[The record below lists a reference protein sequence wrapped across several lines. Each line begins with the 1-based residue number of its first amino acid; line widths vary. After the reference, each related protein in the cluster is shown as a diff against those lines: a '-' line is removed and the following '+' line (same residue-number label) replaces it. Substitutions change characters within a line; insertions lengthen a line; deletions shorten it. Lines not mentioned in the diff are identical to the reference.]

1 MIPTKSPKLSLAS
14 QLLLLGA
21 LPAVVMFVALMAF
34 FTSARLDDARANLSH
49 NGQMQADS
57 LAPALEYAVVS
68 GNTRAL
74 EQVLERSLVRS
85 DADWIR
91 VTDVIDEEIGF
102 VSNGTH
108 PPNPDNSHFNI
119 HTAEILQEPVEVGSG
134 DLFAGSWSGS
144 SGALRV
150 GTIEVGVNAD
160 ILEAR
165 EQEILWSSVI
175 VGGVVLVVTLL
186 LVNYFLNN
194 VLRPIHSLGRRVS
207 RLMAGD
213 YQQQP
218 VAVRNNASE
227 IIEFQQQLN
236 NLASHL
242 QALEKARKQ
251 TLETS
256 EAARAKAEQ
265 ASQAKSEF
273 LTAMSNDLRTPLHG
287 VLSTLD
293 LVCKDPLSSQQA
305 DYLVTVRQ
313 STEDLLTVISDILDY
328 ASMSNGTFSP
338 ENQQFDLRSL
348 IENCAASFRLAADQK
363 GTALELTLPGEWG
376 DSVVVLGDAA
386 RVRQILA
393 GLLDNALK
401 FSNNGSISIRAHLAS
416 DNGQTVTLNCTV
428 ADSST
433 RPTAQQLDS
442 DFGGFG
448 QNLNGEIGL
457 SYVQQMVELVG
468 GHVKVENDTRHGS
481 SICFELDFVL
491 AGEPGNPAH

>member
-1 MIPTKSPKLSLAS
+1 MTPTKSTKLSLAS

-34 FTSARLDDARANLSH
+34 FTSARLDDARANLAQ
-49 NGQMQADS
+49 NGQLLADS
-57 LAPALEYAVVS
+57 LAPALEYSVVS

-91 VTDVIDEEIGF
+91 VTDVLEEEIGF
-102 VSNGTH
+102 ASNGTH
-108 PPNPDNSHFNI
+108 PLNPDSGHFNI
-119 HTAEILQEPVEVGSG
+119 HTAEILQEPVEVGNG

-150 GTIEVGVNAD
+150 GTVEVGMSPSL
-160 ILEAR
+160 LEAR

-175 VGGVVLVVTLL
+175 VGGVVLVITLL
-186 LVNYFLNN
+186 LVNHFLKN
-194 VLRPIHSLGRRVS
+194 VLRPIHSLGRRIS

-213 YQQQP
+213 YQQQS
-218 VAVRNNASE
+218 VAIRNNASE
-227 IIEFQQQLN
+227 VIEFQQQLN

-242 QALEKARKQ
+242 QALETAREQ
-251 TLETS
+251 TLKAS
-256 EAARAKAEQ
+256 EAAREKAEQ

-287 VLSTLD
+287 VLGTLD
-293 LVCKDPLSSQQA
+293 LVCKDSLSSQQA

-328 ASMSNGTFSP
+328 ASMNNGTFSP

-348 IENCAASFRLAADQK
+348 IENCAASFRLAADQQ
-363 GTALELTLPGEWG
+363 GTALELALPGAWD
-376 DSVVVLGDAA
+376 DSLVVLGDAA

-393 GLLDNALK
+393 GLLDNALT
-401 FSNNGSISIRAHLAS
+401 FSDNGFIRIRAHLAQ
-416 DNGQTVTLNCTV
+416 DRGQAVILNCTV

-433 RPTAQQLDS
+433 GPTAQQLDS
-442 DFGGFG
+442 AFGSFG

-457 SYVQQMVELVG
+457 SVVQKLVELMG
-468 GHVKVENDTRHGS
+468 GHVKVETDTRQGS
-481 SICFELDFVL
+481 SICFELGFVL